1 MMPISTLDFD
11 QAVTLVTKTG
21 ARFIAIDGLP
31 VSGKSTLA
39 DRLEQAIGAQTI
51 YLDDFVR
58 PETEWRGTALPAF
71 PFPYIRYADFLDA
84 VTSLARDG
92 SCVYR
97 PYDWATG
104 HPSANARTI
113 GGGRAVI
120 VEGVSALH
128 PDLAPLYDLRLWVD
142 SDATSTLTASLQ
154 RGVGDWEHEWRHLF
168 MPSVERYLQTNPHGR
183 ADYLVK
189 GRGL

>member
-1 MMPISTLDFD
+1 MNPRPALDFD
-11 QAVTLVTKTG
+11 QAVALVTQTG

-39 DRLEQAIGAQTI
+39 GRLEHAAGAEII

-58 PETEWRGTALPAF
+58 PEAEWRGKVLPSF
-71 PFPYIRYADFLDA
+71 PFAYIRYDDFLDA
-84 VTSLARDG
+84 VTGLAQDG
-92 SCVYR
+92 HCTYH

-104 HPSANARTI
+104 QPSATARTI
-113 GGGRAVI
+113 TRDQPI
-120 VEGVSALH
+120 IIEGVSSLH
-128 PDLAPLYDLRLWVD
+128 PALAPLYDLLLWVE
-142 SDATSTLTASLQ
+142 SDAATTLTASLT
-154 RGVGDWEHEWRHLF
+154 RGVGDWEREWCDLF
-168 MPSVERYLQTNPHGR
+168 MPSVELYLQTNPRSR